1 MKGSF
6 SEEAL
11 LRFAELSAESRGLD
25 FSEGSVYDFT
35 RCIRPDGST
44 YGTGGRCRKG
54 SETGAKEAPSPK
66 SPKSIASKFPN
77 IHQLASSMLDKVED
91 SDDEGEFTATTD
103 RIRSAIRHL
112 GKTPVN
118 GPKEEQIRARIYK
131 KLIGDLKDYID
142 GAADEESIRLSRQ
155 ASLAQKMLG

>member
-11 LRFAELSAESRGLD
+11 LRFAELSAQAQGLD
-25 FSEGSVYDFT
+25 FSENNTYDFT
-35 RCIRPDGST
+35 RCVRPNGSI
-44 YGTGGRCRKG
+44 YGTRGKCRKG
-54 SETGAKEAPSPK
+54 SETCAKEATPVK
-66 SPKSIASKFPN
+66 STKSIASKLPS
-77 IHQLASSMLDKVED
+77 IHQLASSMLDKIED